1 MNGGG
6 GVARSVATASPENQ
20 LLNGVLGQYCSACRP
35 GPRERVCGG
44 GLVITCD
51 AAILAGLPRGDLHA
65 LQSLHLL
72 VVRFDVFDHMYRST
86 SIKEFATM
94 AAVCD
99 VCAKGPGFGKSV
111 SHSHRRTNRRWN
123 PNIQTVHA
131 QVAPGNSKRMNVCT
145 SCLKAGKV
153 VRG

>member
-1 MNGGG
+1 MI
-6 GVARSVATASPENQ
+6 E
-20 LLNGVLGQYCSACRP
+20 Y
-35 GPRERVCGG
+35 
-44 GLVITCD
+44 D